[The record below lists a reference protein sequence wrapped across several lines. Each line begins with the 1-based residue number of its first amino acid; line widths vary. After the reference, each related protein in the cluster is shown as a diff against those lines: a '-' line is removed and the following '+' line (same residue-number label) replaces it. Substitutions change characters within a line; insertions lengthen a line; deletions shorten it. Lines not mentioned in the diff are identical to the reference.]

1 MITHWIIRISIWNFR
16 NTLIYALYTNHE
28 VIVVENVFSFAYWG
42 VSRVISPIIFALNV
56 ITHWIIR
63 ISLWNFR
70 NTLIYE
76 LYTNHEVI
84 VMENVLSFVYWGVSR
99 VISPIIFA
107 LNVITHW
114 IIRISIWNFRN
125 TLMYAIYTN
134 HEVIVVE
141 NVFSFGYWGVS
152 RVISPIIFALNVIT
166 HWIIRISI
174 WNFRNTLIYALYTN
188 HEVIVVE
195 NIFSFDYWGVSRVIS
210 PIIFALNVITHWII
224 RISIWN
230 FRNTLIYALYTYH
243 QVIVVENVNSLDYCL
258 LGCF

>member
-1 MITHWIIRISIWNFR
+1 MFFRAISPIIFALNVITHWIIRISIWNFR

-63 ISLWNFR
+63 IS
-70 NTLIYE
+70 
-76 LYTNHEVI
+76 
-84 VMENVLSFVYWGVSR
+84 
-99 VISPIIFA
+99 
-107 LNVITHW
+107 
-114 IIRISIWNFRN
+114 IWNFRN
-125 TLMYAIYTN
+125 TSIYALYTN
-134 HEVIVVE
+134 HQVIVAE

-166 HWIIRISI
+166 HWIIQISI

-195 NIFSFDYWGVSRVIS
+195 NVFSF
-210 PIIFALNVITHWII
+210 A
-224 RISIWN
+224 
-230 FRNTLIYALYTYH
+230 
-243 QVIVVENVNSLDYCL
+243 
-258 LGCF
+258 